1 VRNSAEQL
9 ARLISL
15 CLQEGSAVEIDGLGA
30 FLPSNGGFVF
40 EPAPGPRVFIAY
52 VQEDAAQAERI
63 YTALQQE
70 GMEPWLDR
78 KKLIPGQ
85 NWPRAIER
93 AIEVSDF
100 FLACLSRQAVRKR
113 GQFQAEL
120 RYALDCAR
128 RQPLDSIYLIPV
140 RLEECPVPAR
150 ISREFQYVDLFP
162 DWEAGFRK
170 VLRALR
176 NGRPARQSITPPQTS
191 RQDP

>member
-1 VRNSAEQL
+1 VGNSAEQL
-9 ARLISL
+9 AQLISL
-15 CLQEGSAVEIDGLGA
+15 CLQEGSAVEIDGLGV
-30 FLPSNGGFVF
+30 FLPRNGGFVF
-40 EPAPGPRVFIAY
+40 QPAPGPRVFIAY
-52 VQEDAAQAERI
+52 VQEDAAQAERL
-63 YTALQQE
+63 YTALRQE

-85 NWPRAIER
+85 NWPRGIER

-162 DWEAGFRK
+162 DWEVGFQK
-170 VLRALR
+170 VVQALR
-176 NGRPARQSITPPQTS
+176 KGRSARQMVNFRPAC